1 MMGNNM
7 EIPDELIDQL
17 LGEYQGPEQLTGPD
31 GLINQLRKRLIERA
45 AGAEL
50 ERHLGYPLGAEAPEA
65 QPNRR
70 NGTTSKTLRTV
81 DGPLS
86 VELPR
91 DRDASFEPR
100 IVPKHAR
107 SFDGFDEQILA
118 LYAGGMTTRD
128 IQRHLRELYGV
139 DVSEGLISEVTGS
152 IQDDV
157 RAWQSRP
164 LEELYVVVYLDA
176 LQVSIRDHQVVRKKA
191 VYVAV
196 GVTLEGTRDCLGLW
210 IEKSE
215 GARFWTSVL
224 TELRN
229 RGVKDVVFV
238 CTDGLTG
245 FADAIGAV
253 FPLSVNQTCI
263 VHLVRQSLRYLSWK
277 ERRTCAGELRRI
289 YTAADADQ
297 ARQVLDELAAAW
309 TDSKRPRPDAPVC
322 VGAGRPR
329 DFGTPFR
336 RGRSVRTSRAALPA
350 DGVASARRGSPRHAS
365 GVHRNRAA
373 RSAAR
378 RRPTLCG
385 PIVGRRDAGDLDRL
399 PDVPR
404 DRTSPDHGVDVRG
417 HGLGTGDVPSFIGA
431 GIRRG

>member
-1 MMGNNM
+1 MGDM

-50 ERHLGYPLGAEAPEA
+50 EQHLGYPPGADAPEA

-81 DGPLS
+81 DGPVR

-128 IQRHLRELYGV
+128 IQRHLRELYDV
-139 DVSEGLISEVTGS
+139 DVSDGLISEVTAS

-157 RAWQSRP
+157 RAWQGRP

-176 LQVSIRDHQVVRKKA
+176 MQVAIRDQQVVRKKA

-196 GVTLEGTRDCLGLW
+196 GVTLEGERDCLGLW
-210 IEKSE
+210 IEKTE

-229 RGVKDVVFV
+229 RGVKDVLFV
-238 CTDGLTG
+238 CTDGLSG
-245 FADAIGAV
+245 FPEAIDAV
-253 FPLSVNQTCI
+253 FPEAVNQTCI

-277 ERRTCAGELRRI
+277 ERKSCAGELRRI
-289 YTAADADQ
+289 YTAADADA
-297 ARQVLDELAAAW
+297 ARQVLDELTATWA
-309 TDSKRPRPDAPVC
+309 DKQDAHS
-322 VGAGRPR
+322 G
-329 DFGTPFR
+329 
-336 RGRSVRTSRAALPA
+336 
-350 DGVASARRGSPRHAS
+350 ARRLGACLGTRDPLPRFPRGDPPDHLHHQQRREPAHADPQDDQDT
-365 GVHRNRAA
+365 RTLPQ
-373 RSAAR
+373 R
-378 RRPTLCG
+378 RRRTQTDLARDPTRKNDMANLLQLDERNGG
-385 PIVGRRDAGDLDRL
+385 PTHPLRRTHPRQHLTTHRYTEKRAGTR
-399 PDVPR
+399 
-404 DRTSPDHGVDVRG
+404 RTR
-417 HGLGTGDVPSFIGA
+417 
-431 GIRRG
+431 

>member
-1 MMGNNM
+1 MGDM

-50 ERHLGYPLGAEAPEA
+50 EQHLGYPTRAEPPEG

-70 NGTTSKTLRTV
+70 NGISSKTLRTV
-81 DGPLS
+81 DGPVR

-107 SFDGFDEQILA
+107 SFDGFDEQILG

-139 DVSEGLISEVTGS
+139 DVSDGLVSEVTAS

-157 RAWQSRP
+157 RAWQGRP

-176 LQVSIRDHQVVRKKA
+176 LQVAIRDQQVVRKKA
-191 VYVAV
+191 VYVAI
-196 GVTLEGTRDCLGLW
+196 GVTLDGERDCLGLW
-210 IEKSE
+210 IEKTE

-229 RGVKDVVFV
+229 RGVKDVLFV
-238 CTDGLTG
+238 CTDGLSG
-245 FADAIGAV
+245 FPEAIDAV

-263 VHLVRQSLRYLSWK
+263 VHLVRQSLRYLSWR
-277 ERRTCAGELRRI
+277 ERKRCAGELRRI
-289 YTAADADQ
+289 YTAADADA
-297 ARQVLDELAAAW
+297 ARQVLDELTAAW
-309 TDSKRPRPDAPVC
+309 ADSK
-322 VGAGRPR
+322 
-329 DFGTPFR
+329 T
-336 RGRSVRTSRAALPA
+336 RTAALQVWDRAWERVIPFLA
-350 DGVASARRGSPRHAS
+350 FPEEIRR
-365 GVHRNRAA
+365 
-373 RSAAR
+373 
-378 RRPTLCG
+378 
-385 PIVGRRDAGDLDRL
+385 IVYTTNTVESLHMQIRK
-399 PDVPR
+399 
-404 DRTSPDHGVDVRG
+404 TIKTRG
-417 HGLGTGDVPSFIGA
+417 HFPNDDAALRLTWLAIQRAKTSWKTCYNWTNAMAVLRIHFGDRIPDNT
-431 GIRRG
+431 

>member
-1 MMGNNM
+1 MMGDM

-31 GLINQLRKRLIERA
+31 GLINRLRKRLIERA

-50 ERHLGYPLGAEAPEA
+50 EQHLGYPLGAGPPEG

-70 NGTTSKTLRTV
+70 NGVSEKTLRTV
-81 DGPLS
+81 DGPLR

-118 LYAGGMTTRD
+118 LYAGGMTTRE

-139 DVSEGLISEVTGS
+139 DVSDGLISEVTGS
-152 IQDDV
+152 IQEDV

-176 LQVSIRDHQVVRKKA
+176 LQVSIRDQQVVRKKA

-196 GVTLEGTRDCLGLW
+196 GVTLEGERDCLGLW

-229 RGVKDVVFV
+229 RGVKDALFV

-245 FADAIGAV
+245 FPEAIDAV
-253 FPLSVNQTCI
+253 FPQAVNQTCI

-277 ERRTCAGELRRI
+277 ERRSCAAELRRI
-289 YTAADADQ
+289 YTAADADS
-297 ARQVLDELAAAW
+297 ARRVLDELKAAW
-309 TDSKRPRPDAPVC
+309 ADSK
-322 VGAGRPR
+322 
-329 DFGTPFR
+329 T
-336 RGRSVRTSRAALPA
+336 RTAALAVWDRAWDRVIPFLA
-350 DGVASARRGSPRHAS
+350 FPDEIRRIIYTTNSVESLHMQVRK
-365 GVHRNRAA
+365 
-373 RSAAR
+373 
-378 RRPTLCG
+378 T
-385 PIVGRRDAGDLDRL
+385 IK
-399 PDVPR
+399 
-404 DRTSPDHGVDVRG
+404 TRG
-417 HGLGTGDVPSFIGA
+417 HFPNDDAALRLIWLAMIRAKTTWRTCYNSTQAMAVLRIHFGDRIPDNT
-431 GIRRG
+431 

>member
-1 MMGNNM
+1 MMGDM

-31 GLINQLRKRLIERA
+31 GLINQLRRRLIERA

-50 ERHLGYPLGAEAPEA
+50 EQHLGYPPGAQAPEE

-70 NGTTSKTLRTV
+70 NGSSSKTLRTV
-81 DGPLS
+81 DGPVS

-107 SFDGFDEQILA
+107 SFDGFDEQILH
-118 LYAGGMTTRD
+118 LYAGGMTTRE

-139 DVSEGLISEVTGS
+139 DVSDGLISEVTAS

-157 RAWQSRP
+157 RAWQGRP
-164 LEELYVVVYLDA
+164 LEELYAVIYLDA
-176 LQVSIRDHQVVRKKA
+176 LQVAIRDQQVVRKKA
-191 VYVAV
+191 VYVAI

-229 RGVKDVVFV
+229 RGVKDVLFV
-238 CTDGLTG
+238 CTDGLSG
-245 FADAIGAV
+245 FPEAIGAV

-263 VHLVRQSLRYLSWK
+263 VHLVRQSLRYLSWR
-277 ERRTCAGELRRI
+277 ERRSCAGELRRI
-289 YTAADADQ
+289 YTAADADA
-297 ARQVLDELAAAW
+297 ARQVLDELTAAW
-309 TDSKRPRPDAPVC
+309 AENKT
-322 VGAGRPR
+322 
-329 DFGTPFR
+329 
-336 RGRSVRTSRAALPA
+336 RTAALQVWERAWDRVIPFLA
-350 DGVASARRGSPRHAS
+350 FPDEIRR
-365 GVHRNRAA
+365 
-373 RSAAR
+373 
-378 RRPTLCG
+378 
-385 PIVGRRDAGDLDRL
+385 IVYTTNTVESLHMQIRK
-399 PDVPR
+399 
-404 DRTSPDHGVDVRG
+404 TIKTRG
-417 HGLGTGDVPSFIGA
+417 HFPNDEAALRLIWLAIQRAKSSWKTCYNWTTAMAVLRIHFGDRIPDNT
-431 GIRRG
+431 

>member
-1 MMGNNM
+1 MGDM

-31 GLINQLRKRLIERA
+31 GLISQLRKRLIERA
-45 AGAEL
+45 AGVEL
-50 ERHLGYPLGAEAPEA
+50 GQHLGYPAGAEPPEG

-70 NGTTSKTLRTV
+70 NGVSSKTLRTQ
-81 DGPLS
+81 DGPVT
-86 VELPR
+86 VELRR
-91 DRDASFEPR
+91 DREGSFEPR

-139 DVSEGLISEVTGS
+139 EVSEGLVSEVTGS

-176 LQVSIRDHQVVRKKA
+176 MGVAIRDQQVVRKKA

-196 GVTLEGTRDCLGLW
+196 GVTLEGERDVLGLW

-224 TELRN
+224 TDLRN
-229 RGVKDVVFV
+229 RGVKDVLFV
-238 CTDGLTG
+238 CTDGLSG
-245 FADAIGAV
+245 FPEAIDAV
-253 FPLSVNQTCI
+253 FPEAVNQTCI

-277 ERRTCAGELRRI
+277 ERKSCAGELRRI
-289 YTAADADQ
+289 DTA
-297 ARQVLDELAAAW
+297 
-309 TDSKRPRPDAPVC
+309 PDAPTPPARC
-322 VGAGRPR
+322 STSSRKRGPTARPAPPPCR
-329 DFGTPFR
+329 SGTEPGNASSPSSPSPR
-336 RGRSVRTSRAALPA
+336 RSGGSSTPPTASRACTCR
-350 DGVASARRGSPRHAS
+350 SARRSKPE
-365 GVHRNRAA
+365 
-373 RSAAR
+373 
-378 RRPTLCG
+378 
-385 PIVGRRDAGDLDRL
+385 D
-399 PDVPR
+399 
-404 DRTSPDHGVDVRG
+404 TSPTTTPHSD
-417 HGLGTGDVPSFIGA
+417 
-431 GIRRG
+431 

>member
-1 MMGNNM
+1 MGDM

-50 ERHLGYPLGAEAPEA
+50 GQHLGYPPGAEPPEG

-70 NGTTSKTLRTV
+70 NGTASKTLRTV
-81 DGPLS
+81 DGPVR

-118 LYAGGMTTRD
+118 LYAGGMTTRE
-128 IQRHLRELYGV
+128 IQRHLRELYGI
-139 DVSEGLISEVTGS
+139 DVSDGLISEVTAS

-164 LEELYVVVYLDA
+164 LEELYAVVYLDA
-176 LQVSIRDHQVVRKKA
+176 LQVAIRDQQVVRKKA
-191 VYVAV
+191 VYVAI
-196 GVTLEGTRDCLGLW
+196 GVTLDGERDCLGLW

-229 RGVKDVVFV
+229 RGVKDVLFV
-238 CTDGLTG
+238 CTDGLSG
-245 FADAIGAV
+245 FPEAIDAV

-277 ERRTCAGELRRI
+277 ERKSCAAELRCI
-289 YTAADADQ
+289 YTAADADA
-297 ARQVLDELAAAW
+297 ARRVLDELTAAW
-309 TDSKRPRPDAPVC
+309 ADSK
-322 VGAGRPR
+322 
-329 DFGTPFR
+329 T
-336 RGRSVRTSRAALPA
+336 RTAALQVWDRAWERVIPFLA
-350 DGVASARRGSPRHAS
+350 FPDEIRR
-365 GVHRNRAA
+365 
-373 RSAAR
+373 
-378 RRPTLCG
+378 
-385 PIVGRRDAGDLDRL
+385 IVYTTNTVESLHMQIRK
-399 PDVPR
+399 
-404 DRTSPDHGVDVRG
+404 TIKTRG
-417 HGLGTGDVPSFIGA
+417 HFPNDDAALRLIWLAIQRAKTSWKTCYNWTTAMAVLRIHFGDRIPDNT
-431 GIRRG
+431 

>member
-17 LGEYQGPEQLTGPD
+17 LGEYTGPEQLTGPD

-50 ERHLGYPLGAEAPEA
+50 EQHLGYSQGADAPDG

-139 DVSEGLISEVTGS
+139 DVSEGLISEVTAS

-157 RAWQSRP
+157 RAWQGRP

-176 LQVSIRDHQVVRKKA
+176 LQVAIRDQQVVRKKA

-210 IEKSE
+210 IEKTE

-245 FADAIGAV
+245 FADAIDAV
-253 FPLSVNQTCI
+253 FPESVNQTCI

-297 ARQVLDELAAAW
+297 ARQVLDELTAAW
-309 TDSKRPRPDAPVC
+309 ADSK
-322 VGAGRPR
+322 
-329 DFGTPFR
+329 T
-336 RGRSVRTSRAALPA
+336 RTAALQVWERAWERVIPFLA
-350 DGVASARRGSPRHAS
+350 FPDEIRRIVYTTNTVESLHMQIRKTIKTRGHFPNDDAALRLIWLAIM
-365 GVHRNRAA
+365 RAKTNWRTCYNWTQA
-373 RSAAR
+373 MAVLR
-378 RRPTLCG
+378 
-385 PIVGRRDAGDLDRL
+385 IHFGDRI
-399 PDVPR
+399 
-404 DRTSPDHGVDVRG
+404 PDH
-417 HGLGTGDVPSFIGA
+417 T
-431 GIRRG
+431 

>member
-17 LGEYQGPEQLTGPD
+17 LGEYTGPEQLTGPD
-31 GLINQLRKRLIERA
+31 ALINQLRKRLIERA

-50 ERHLGYPLGAEAPEA
+50 EQHLGYPAGAGAPEA

-70 NGTTSKTLRTV
+70 NGSSSKTLRTV

-100 IVPKHAR
+100 VVPKHGR

-118 LYAGGMTTRD
+118 LYAGGMTTRE

-139 DVSEGLISEVTGS
+139 DVSDGLISEVTAS

-176 LQVSIRDHQVVRKKA
+176 MQVAIRDQQVVRKKA
-191 VYVAV
+191 VYVAI
-196 GVTLEGTRDCLGLW
+196 GVTLEGERDCLGLW
-210 IEKSE
+210 IEKTE
-215 GARFWTSVL
+215 GARFWTSVM

-229 RGVKDVVFV
+229 RGVKDILFV

-245 FADAIGAV
+245 FPQAIDAV
-253 FPLSVNQTCI
+253 FPEAVNQTCV

-277 ERRTCAGELRRI
+277 ERKSCAAELRRI

-297 ARQVLDELAAAW
+297 ARRVLDELTAAW
-309 TDSKRPRPDAPVC
+309 AESKTKTATLQVWERAWDR
-322 VGAGRPR
+322 
-329 DFGTPFR
+329 FIPFLAFPEEIR
-336 RGRSVRTSRAALPA
+336 RVVYTTNTVESLHMQIRKTIKTRGHFPNDDAALRLIWLA
-350 DGVASARRGSPRHAS
+350 IM
-365 GVHRNRAA
+365 RAKTNWRTCYNWTKA
-373 RSAAR
+373 MAVLR
-378 RRPTLCG
+378 
-385 PIVGRRDAGDLDRL
+385 IHFGDRI
-399 PDVPR
+399 PDN
-404 DRTSPDHGVDVRG
+404 T
-417 HGLGTGDVPSFIGA
+417 
-431 GIRRG
+431 

>member
-1 MMGNNM
+1 MGDM

-17 LGEYQGPEQLTGPD
+17 LGEYQGPEQLIGPD
-31 GLINQLRKRLIERA
+31 GLINQLRKRLIEGA

-50 ERHLGYPLGAEAPEA
+50 GQHLGYPPGAEPPEA

-118 LYAGGMTTRD
+118 LYAGGMTTRE

-139 DVSEGLISEVTGS
+139 DVSDGLISEVTAS

-164 LEELYVVVYLDA
+164 LEELYVAVYLDA
-176 LQVSIRDHQVVRKKA
+176 MQVSIRDQQVVRKKA
-191 VYVAV
+191 VYVAI
-196 GVTLEGTRDCLGLW
+196 GVTLDGERDCLGLW
-210 IEKSE
+210 IEKTE

-224 TELRN
+224 TELKN
-229 RGVKDVVFV
+229 RGVKDVLFV

-245 FADAIGAV
+245 FPEAIDAV

-263 VHLVRQSLRYLSWK
+263 VHQSLRYLSWK
-277 ERRTCAGELRRI
+277 ERRTCASELRRI
-289 YTAADADQ
+289 YTAADADA
-297 ARQVLDELAAAW
+297 ARQVLDELTREWSASKTRLAALQVWERAW
-309 TDSKRPRPDAPVC
+309 DRVIPFLAFPDEIRRIVYTTDESVKGTERAGGGLERRFRRMDWSRCVLAGAEIGSYRVALSPIGRFRAREALRGPVSGVATGS
-322 VGAGRPR
+322 VGALSGR
-329 DFGTPFR
+329 
-336 RGRSVRTSRAALPA
+336 
-350 DGVASARRGSPRHAS
+350 
-365 GVHRNRAA
+365 
-373 RSAAR
+373 
-378 RRPTLCG
+378 
-385 PIVGRRDAGDLDRL
+385 
-399 PDVPR
+399 
-404 DRTSPDHGVDVRG
+404 
-417 HGLGTGDVPSFIGA
+417 
-431 GIRRG
+431 

>member
-1 MMGNNM
+1 MGDM

-31 GLINQLRKRLIERA
+31 GLINRLRKRLIERA

-50 ERHLGYPLGAEAPEA
+50 EQHLGYPLGAGPPEG

-70 NGTTSKTLRTV
+70 NGVSEKTLRTV
-81 DGPLS
+81 DGPLR

-118 LYAGGMTTRD
+118 LYAGGMTTRE
-128 IQRHLRELYGV
+128 IQRHLPELYGV
-139 DVSEGLISEVTGS
+139 DVSDGLISEVTGS
-152 IQDDV
+152 IQEDV

-176 LQVSIRDHQVVRKKA
+176 LQVSIRDQQVVRKKA

-196 GVTLEGTRDCLGLW
+196 GVTLEGERDCLGLW

-229 RGVKDVVFV
+229 RGVKDALFV

-245 FADAIGAV
+245 FPEAIDAV
-253 FPLSVNQTCI
+253 FPQAVNQTCI

-277 ERRTCAGELRRI
+277 ERRSCAAELRRI
-289 YTAADADQ
+289 YTAADADS
-297 ARQVLDELAAAW
+297 ARRVLDELKAAW
-309 TDSKRPRPDAPVC
+309 ADSK
-322 VGAGRPR
+322 
-329 DFGTPFR
+329 T
-336 RGRSVRTSRAALPA
+336 RTAALAVWDRAWDRVIPFLA
-350 DGVASARRGSPRHAS
+350 FPDEIRRIIYTTNSVESLHMQVRK
-365 GVHRNRAA
+365 
-373 RSAAR
+373 
-378 RRPTLCG
+378 T
-385 PIVGRRDAGDLDRL
+385 IK
-399 PDVPR
+399 
-404 DRTSPDHGVDVRG
+404 TRG
-417 HGLGTGDVPSFIGA
+417 HFPNDDAALRLIWLAIMRAKTTWRTCYNWTQAMAVLRIHFGDRIPDNT
-431 GIRRG
+431 

>member
-1 MMGNNM
+1 MGDM

-17 LGEYQGPEQLTGPD
+17 LGEYEGPEQLTGPD

-50 ERHLGYPLGAEAPEA
+50 GQHLGYSPGAEAPEG
-65 QPNRR
+65 QSNRR
-70 NGTTSKTLRTV
+70 NGLSAKTLRTV
-81 DGPLS
+81 DGPVT

-118 LYAGGMTTRD
+118 LYAGGMTTRE

-139 DVSEGLISEVTGS
+139 DVSDGLISEVTAS

-157 RAWQSRP
+157 RAWQGRP

-176 LQVSIRDHQVVRKKA
+176 LQVAIRDQQVVRKKA

-210 IEKSE
+210 IEKTE

-229 RGVKDVVFV
+229 RGVKDVLFV

-245 FADAIGAV
+245 FPEAIDAV

-277 ERRTCAGELRRI
+277 ERKSCAGELRRI
-289 YTAADADQ
+289 YTAADADA
-297 ARQVLDELAAAW
+297 ARQVLDELTAAW
-309 TDSKRPRPDAPVC
+309 ADSK
-322 VGAGRPR
+322 
-329 DFGTPFR
+329 T
-336 RGRSVRTSRAALPA
+336 RTAALAVWDRAWERVIPFLA
-350 DGVASARRGSPRHAS
+350 FPEEIRR
-365 GVHRNRAA
+365 
-373 RSAAR
+373 
-378 RRPTLCG
+378 
-385 PIVGRRDAGDLDRL
+385 IVYTTNTVESLHMQIRK
-399 PDVPR
+399 
-404 DRTSPDHGVDVRG
+404 TIKTRG
-417 HGLGTGDVPSFIGA
+417 HFPNDDAALRLIWLAIQRAKSSWQTCYNWTNAMAVLRIHFGDRIPDNT
-431 GIRRG
+431 